1 MRNDGPRIWKKFKQ
15 WFDTIRGKKEKY
27 RSKTHRMLIGLKR
40 NYASTRRELMNVCVL
55 NLYEATWR
63 KASDNKEE
71 QVKWNEPY
79 SRRYLAVSLVSF
91 GWNLILIILQKCYMK
106 DINFLLH
113 ILFDCASF
121 EREREREIFWH
132 VKRLMNSN
140 SIVKYSLIYRAYT
153 KKMGKGKQ
161 K

>member
-1 MRNDGPRIWKKFKQ
+1 
-15 WFDTIRGKKEKY
+15 
-27 RSKTHRMLIGLKR
+27 
-40 NYASTRRELMNVCVL
+40 
-55 NLYEATWR
+55 
-63 KASDNKEE
+63 
-71 QVKWNEPY
+71 
-79 SRRYLAVSLVSF
+79 
-91 GWNLILIILQKCYMK
+91 MK